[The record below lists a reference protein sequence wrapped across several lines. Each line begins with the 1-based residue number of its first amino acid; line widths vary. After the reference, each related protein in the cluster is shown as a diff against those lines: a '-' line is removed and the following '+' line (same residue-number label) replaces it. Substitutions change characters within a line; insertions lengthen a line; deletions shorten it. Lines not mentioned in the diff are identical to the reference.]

1 MALKKLADNEELGNK
16 AAHFFKSGNIIRSS
30 ENDEVT
36 KLKDLLPKTGNWFT
50 PLEYDI
56 WYDIAEENILGYTY
70 TDVFSKCLM
79 LRVASIEKC
88 NRTMILAAR
97 EPVTDEGMRIFNEL
111 KDNSQDKYKLSKKR
125 QKKHKFVIFLPGT
138 NILDKVL
145 DFEKAKR
152 AVAQG
157 AVLKCH
163 PLTAPGMVAYLK
175 SEFGRDKVLAK
186 KLSGHK
192 LLEEADIVGC
202 CANSEMGIL
211 ALAKS
216 KTLYMFDRQDAPHTT
231 YKSIYNAVI
240 VNDKPSQERLQ
251 RLLSAKYSG
260 IIPYFIDNPQ
270 ERIDYFFNFWKST
283 PHVLSNIKQ
292 K

>member
-1 MALKKLADNEELGNK
+1 MPLKKLADNEELGNA
-16 AAHFFKSGNIIRSS
+16 AAHFFKSGNIMRSD
-30 ENDEVT
+30 ENDEVA
-36 KLKDLLPKTGNWFT
+36 KLRHLLPKTGNWFT

-56 WYDIAEENILGYTY
+56 WYDIDEENILGYTY

-79 LRVASIEKC
+79 IRVACVEKC
-88 NRTMILAAR
+88 HRTMELAAR
-97 EPVTDEGMRIFNEL
+97 EPVTEEGMAIFNEL
-111 KDNSQDKYKLSKKR
+111 KNNSQDKYKLSKRK

-145 DFEKAKR
+145 DFEKTKR

-186 KLSGHK
+186 KLSGHR

-211 ALAKS
+211 ALTKG
-216 KTLYMFDRQDAPHTT
+216 KTLYLFDKPDSPYTT
-231 YKSIYNAVI
+231 YKSIYRAIMV
-240 VNDKPSQERLQ
+240 DETPSIEKLQ

-260 IIPYFIDNPQ
+260 LVPYFIDNPQ

-283 PHVLSNIKQ
+283 PHVLSRIKQ

>member
-16 AAHFFKSGNIIRSS
+16 AAHFFKSGNIMRNS

-111 KDNSQDKYKLSKKR
+111 KDNSQDKYKLSKSVR
-125 QKKHKFVIFLPGT
+125 RSISLLFFFQELIFLT
-138 NILDKVL
+138 RFWTLKKLKEQWLKVL
-145 DFEKAKR
+145 YSS
-152 AVAQG
+152 V
-157 AVLKCH
+157 
-163 PLTAPGMVAYLK
+163 
-175 SEFGRDKVLAK
+175 
-186 KLSGHK
+186 
-192 LLEEADIVGC
+192 
-202 CANSEMGIL
+202 
-211 ALAKS
+211 
-216 KTLYMFDRQDAPHTT
+216 TL
-231 YKSIYNAVI
+231 
-240 VNDKPSQERLQ
+240 
-251 RLLSAKYSG
+251 
-260 IIPYFIDNPQ
+260 
-270 ERIDYFFNFWKST
+270 
-283 PHVLSNIKQ
+283 
-292 K
+292 